1 MVLCL
6 LGVMAAAGGLA
17 QRADAAPSLPSSGAT
32 TDAAVVRGHI
42 DVIQLNGLID
52 PIEADFVRQ
61 AIGKAERNGAIALVV
76 QLSSTGGVISPTSVN
91 ALALRISSSKVPVA
105 IWVGP
110 NGSRAYGTA
119 YAVFRAAPLRGVA
132 PGIRVGNAP
141 PLPNGAPDPLANRTI
156 GAGEALAT
164 KVATISA
171 PTFGDFV
178 VSLDGQTVDG
188 TVLHTAEVYQG
199 PNGELRR
206 RPTVD
211 TDFRKLT
218 IIQQLLHTA
227 ASPSVAYLLL
237 LIGMLLAAL
246 EFFTAGIG
254 IAAFCGAGALV
265 LASYGLGVLPIRPWA
280 LVLLIVGV
288 FGFCIDVQAGVARVW
303 TAIGSVAIVV
313 GTFELY
319 QHVHLPRAGRGGRY
333 RGHGAFHDRR
343 HAGDG
348 QGQVLHPDH
357 RTRLHDRRDGY
368 RPGRHRARGNRRGAR
383 GTLAGPHQSG
393 NTHSRGSTCP
403 GGGHRR
409 SAARGRAGDRRRQGR
424 PPLSAAAGGPIC
436 LRPLGTFLRRMGR
449 PQKSFRVERKFALVG
464 RQREGVGSPSERGGP
479 FERAAS

>member
-6 LGVMAAAGGLA
+6 LGAMAAAGGLA
-17 QRADAAPSLPSSGAT
+17 QRAEAAPDLPASTVTAGSRPAQAT

-61 AIGKAERNGAIALVV
+61 AIGKAERGGALALVV
-76 QLSSTGGVISPTSVN
+76 QLSSTGGVISPGRVN
-91 ALALRISSSKVPVA
+91 ALASRISSSTVPVA

-110 NGSRAYGTA
+110 NGSRAYAAA
-119 YAVFRAAPLRGVA
+119 YAVFRAAALRGVA
-132 PGIRVGNAP
+132 PGTKLGKAP
-141 PLPNGAPDPLANRTI
+141 PQVDGAADPLADRTI
-156 GAGEALAT
+156 GSGEALAS
-164 KVATISA
+164 KVATINA

-178 VSLDGQTVDG
+178 VSLDGQSAGG

-199 PNGELRR
+199 PNGEPRR

-265 LASYGLGVLPIRPWA
+265 LSSYGLGVLPIRPWA
-280 LVLLIVGV
+280 LALLIIGV

-303 TAIGSVAIVV
+303 TAVGSVAVVV

-319 QHVHLPRAGRGGRY
+319 QHVHLPPLAAVAGIAGTALFMIAGMPAMVRARFSTPTIGRDSMIGQMGIALAAIEPE
-333 RGHGAFHDRR
+333 GTVEVHGA
-343 HAGDG
+343 
-348 QGQVLHPDH
+348 PW
-357 RTRLHDRRDGY
+357 
-368 RPGRHRARGNRRGAR
+368 RARTNRA
-383 GTLAGPHQSG
+383 TPI
-393 NTHSRGSTCP
+393 
-403 GGGHRR
+403 
-409 SAARGRAGDRRRQGR
+409 
-424 PPLSAAAGGPIC
+424 AAGAAV
-436 LRPLGTFLRRMGR
+436 
-449 PQKSFRVERKFALVG
+449 RVVAIDGLLLEV
-464 RQREGVGSPSERGGP
+464 EPETGG
-479 FERAAS
+479 AKDAHH